1 MENQRR
7 GKDKDNGSEMSPLP
21 LLYQVLA
28 HEVNVGYEGMSNLQL
43 LGFNG
48 VRVESLA
55 HLVRL
60 ADGNTEPFLRFDFF
74 PDKVVVLDAAGVPA
88 ATDQI
93 CRENSIPASR
103 SADMLQGPADAD
115 GGMGITEALQAPAVN
130 GAPQPSITETVP
142 TTFVGAQKR
151 RVASW
156 RVCIGS
162 GKRSRLRS
170 VTAAAVRRLTERV
183 LWSRKWIGMRGI
195 GRRNVG
201 VCGDWRKHG
210 GKRRTI
216 LGSDCE
222 IVCKNSRD
230 IWRWRRRRYP

>member
-1 MENQRR
+1 M
-7 GKDKDNGSEMSPLP
+7 
-21 LLYQVLA
+21 
-28 HEVNVGYEGMSNLQL
+28 GYEGMSNLQL

-103 SADMLQGPADAD
+103 SADMLPEAD
-115 GGMGITEALQAPAVN
+115 GGIGIAEAGQAPAVN

-142 TTFVGAQKR
+142 TKFVDVQKR
-151 RVASW
+151 RVAGW
-156 RVCIGS
+156 RVNDPHMGS
-162 GKRSRLRS
+162 GRGSRLRF
-170 VTAAAVRRLTERV
+170 VMAAAVRRLSER
-183 LWSRKWIGMRGI
+183 LFWSGKWSGMRGMMKS
-195 GRRNVG
+195 GCRNVG
-201 VCGDWRKHG
+201 AFGDRREHG
-210 GKRRTI
+210 GERRGI
-216 LGSDCE
+216 FGSDRE

-230 IWRWRRRRYP
+230 IWQWRRRRRYP

>member
-1 MENQRR
+1 
-7 GKDKDNGSEMSPLP
+7 MSSLS
-21 LLYQVLA
+21 LLKQVLA

-48 VRVESLA
+48 VRIESLA

-74 PDKVVVLDAAGVPA
+74 PNKLVVLDAAGVPA

-103 SADMLQGPADAD
+103 SADMLQGPEDSD
-115 GGMGITEALQAPAVN
+115 GGMGTAEVVQAPAVN

-142 TTFVGAQKR
+142 TTFVDAKKR
-151 RVASW
+151 LVAGW
-156 RVCIGS
+156 RANDPCTGS
-162 GKRSRLRS
+162 GRRSRLRS
-170 VTAAAVRRLTERV
+170 VTAAAVTRLSKRV
-183 LWSRKWIGMRGI
+183 LRSRSRKWSGMWGI

-201 VCGDWRKHG
+201 VCGNWREDG
-210 GKRRTI
+210 GEKRMNF
-216 LGSDCE
+216 GSDCE
-222 IVCKNSRD
+222 IVGKNSRD
-230 IWRWRRRRYP
+230 IWRWRRRRYT